1 MSVFSEPW
9 QILDDP
15 GLGQLQDDQ
24 LGRDAY
30 HGFSARP
37 DLWPPGSHAAI
48 RSRRECLLGLGADL
62 AGAREALATA
72 RGKGLAD
79 PGTAEALILAGQL
92 HFTSWSGS

>member
-9 QILDDP
+9 IILDDP
-15 GLGQLQDDQ
+15 GLGQLQADQ
-24 LGRDAY
+24 LGRAY

-37 DLWPPGSHAAI
+37 DLWPPGSHATI
-48 RSRRECLLGLGADL
+48 RAWCGIFLGLSADL
-62 AGAREALATA
+62 VGAREALAVA

-79 PGTAEALILAGQL
+79 PGAAEALVLAGQL

>member
-37 DLWPPGSHAAI
+37 DLWPPGSHASI
-48 RSRRECLLGLGADL
+48 RSRREYLLGLATDRE
-62 AGAREALATA
+62 GARECLATA

-92 HFTSWSGS
+92 HFTSWSGR